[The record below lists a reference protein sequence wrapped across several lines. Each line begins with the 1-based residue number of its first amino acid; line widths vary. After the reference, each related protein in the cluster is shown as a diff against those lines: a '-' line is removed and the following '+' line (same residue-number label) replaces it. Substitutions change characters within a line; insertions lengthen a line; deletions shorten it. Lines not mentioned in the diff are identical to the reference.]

1 MILTDEQTKQI
12 INEDGIYDCR
22 LVQQRFANKILR
34 NDVSPLGD
42 VFCFVAPTVIGPMA
56 INKALVVAAEL
67 PNTELFGGVCF
78 LRLYATQ
85 LGSLISVMAGK
96 ECFVDE
102 SCIFADGNQA
112 SLSIINKIKDSVLF
126 HIVFAL
132 ESDHDM
138 ISKLDL
144 DDQKLEE
151 FKFNA
156 IESFNH
162 LTKSIFAE
170 TRRDSF

>member
-1 MILTDEQTKQI
+1 MILNDEYIKQI
-12 INEDGIYDCR
+12 VNDQGVYDCN

-34 NDVSPLGD
+34 NEVSPLGD
-42 VFCFVAPTVIGPMA
+42 AFCFVVPTVIGPLA
-56 INKALVVAAEL
+56 INKALVIAVEL

-85 LGSLISVMAGK
+85 LGSLISVMTGK

-102 SCIFADGNQA
+102 SCIFADGHQA
-112 SLSIINKIKDSVLF
+112 SISILNKIKDSVLF

-132 ESDHDM
+132 ESEHGM
-138 ISKLDL
+138 LCKLDL
-144 DDQKLEE
+144 DDQKLKE

-156 IESFNH
+156 VESFNH
-162 LTKSIFAE
+162 LTKSIFVE